1 MARLNA
7 NEATY
12 TGIKIFDIPA
22 LFIDERID
30 RKTIPEGL
38 YVYEIRHADDSMC
51 DPCEIAHGILVNF
64 YGTVI
69 TNQEIDLSRLGY
81 RDIDSEKD
89 IVSLRDHEDYDFI
102 MDDPDPTDEFTLEEF
117 VKTYLKGE

>member
-7 NEATY
+7 NEVTY
-12 TGIKIFDIPA
+12 TGIKVFDIPA

-30 RKTIPEGL
+30 RKTVPDGL
-38 YVYEIRHADDSMC
+38 YVYEIRHADDNMC
-51 DPCEIAHGILVNF
+51 DPCELAYGILVNF

-89 IVSLRDHEDYDFI
+89 IVSLREHNSSDFTL
-102 MDDPDPTDEFTLEEF
+102 DDPNLTDEFTLEEF
-117 VKTYLKGE
+117 MKMYLKHE